1 MRARAPLP
9 GLALL
14 LAGCAAAR
22 PPSLPAGEYLALV
35 VSESADEVARVRFG
49 PTGARVEGTRRVGAM
64 PMEIDGPHGV
74 AVGPEGEH
82 YYVSIAH
89 GTPYGSLWKISL
101 RDDRVLE
108 RTALGPFAATVGL
121 TPDGEYAFVSNF
133 NVHGDHVP
141 SSVSKVHLPTMAEV
155 ARTETCVMPHGSRVS
170 PDGRR
175 HYSVCMMDGKLV
187 EIDVGTGSVAR
198 TLALGGEGGGEHAGH
213 AACSPTWAQPSADGS
228 RVYVACNALARV
240 VEVDVAAWRETRR
253 FATGPSPYNLEV
265 TPDGRYLLVTLRNRT
280 EPATEVIELREGS
293 RAARIAA
300 STVLPHG
307 LAVTPDSRYAF
318 VSAEGVGS
326 EPGRVD
332 VLDLGA
338 LRRVASVEVGQQA
351 AGVAV
356 VPTRWPREAR

>member
-1 MRARAPLP
+1 MQRAAIPAF
-9 GLALL
+9 ALL
-14 LAGCAAAR
+14 VAGCAAASPAA
-22 PPSLPAGEYLALV
+22 PPLLAGEYLALV

-49 PTGARVEGTRRVGAM
+49 PAGARVEATRRVGVM
-64 PMEIDGPHGV
+64 PMEIDGPHGI
-74 AVGPEGEH
+74 AVDPDGEH
-82 YYVSIAH
+82 YYVSLAH
-89 GTPYGSLWKISL
+89 GTPSGSLWKLSL

-108 RTALGPFAATVGL
+108 RTPLGPFAASVGL

-141 SSVSKVHLPTMAEV
+141 SSVSKVHLPSMAEV

-175 HYSVCMMDGKLV
+175 HYSTCMMDGKLV
-187 EIDVGTGSVAR
+187 EIDVADGSVAR
-198 TLALGGEGGGEHAGH
+198 TLALDGEGAAEHAGH

-228 RVYVACNALARV
+228 LVYVACNALGRV

-253 FATGPSPYNLEV
+253 FVTGSSPYNLEV

-280 EPATEVIELREGS
+280 EPATEVIDLRDGRS
-293 RAARIAA
+293 AARIAS

-307 LAVTPDSRYAF
+307 LAVTRDSRYAF
-318 VSAEGVGS
+318 VSVEGVGS

-332 VLDLGA
+332 VIDLAA
-338 LRRVASVEVGQQA
+338 LRRIASVAVGQQA
-351 AGVAV
+351 AGIAV
-356 VPTRWPREAR
+356 VPPR